1 MVIHIGDSV
10 SINEKDIVAI
20 LDRKTIDASFKK
32 NNYLGFSI
40 ENLDLIKQADE
51 SVKSY
56 IIVSEKNKILDR
68 SAKKT
73 YKIYVSN
80 ISSRSLLKR
89 HKDIDRREI
98 HVE

>member
-1 MVIHIGDSV
+1 MIIHIGDSV

-20 LDRKTIDASFKK
+20 LDRKTIDASSKK
-32 NNYLGFSI
+32 TNILEFPI
-40 ENLDLIKQADE
+40 ENLDLVKQIDE

-56 IIVSEKNKILDR
+56 IIVSEKNKIVDR
-68 SAKKT
+68 SPKKT

-89 HKDIDRREI
+89 QKDIDRRETN
-98 HVE
+98 E